1 MYTRIYAMKKDEI
14 RIEKITSRKAAELI
28 ADFFGTDHVYST
40 SERATYAAADARGRF
55 WIPLRAGKDVILLP
69 PEIETAYDYM
79 MTNQVVRFVSNS
91 R

>member
-1 MYTRIYAMKKDEI
+1 MKRDGI

-40 SERATYAAADARGRF
+40 SERGTCAAADARGRF
-55 WIPLRAGKDVILLP
+55 WIPLRDGKDVILLP
-69 PEIETAYDYM
+69 PSMETADDCM
-79 MTNQVVRFVSNS
+79 MIGCVTNFINNS